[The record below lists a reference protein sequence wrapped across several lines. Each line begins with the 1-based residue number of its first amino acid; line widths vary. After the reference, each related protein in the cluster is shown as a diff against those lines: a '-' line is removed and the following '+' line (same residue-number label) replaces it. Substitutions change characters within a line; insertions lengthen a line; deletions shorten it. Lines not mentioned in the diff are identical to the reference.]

1 MRDEYSKASK
11 RLNVFTNFTG
21 FVKGFEN
28 TEQLQEKI
36 RSLEQQQKTNIQTQK
51 SMLTI
56 LKQKQII
63 P

>member
-1 MRDEYSKASK
+1 M
-11 RLNVFTNFTG
+11 

-28 TEQLQEKI
+28 TEQLQDKI
-36 RSLEQQQKTNIQTQK
+36 KSLEEQQKINIQTQK
-51 SMLTI
+51 SMLTV